1 MMVAMEK
8 TETVNESGKARLT
21 TKGIPIPISFTI
33 AVVMTLALF
42 IFFGAWAVSADA
54 EGRERTF
61 SFAIVGP
68 GAALLAE
75 SDSGTPGSTITGAN
89 RAQAGAN
96 QAGSN
101 ADTWWG
107 KSFLR
112 ACPLH

>member
-1 MMVAMEK
+1 MSVEP
-8 TETVNESGKARLT
+8 GKAGLT
-21 TKGIPIPISFTI
+21 AKGIPIPISFAI

-42 IFFGAWAVSADA
+42 IFFGAWAVSADSEA
-54 EGRERTF
+54 YQRTL
-61 SFAIVGP
+61 SFAVVGP

-75 SDSGTPGSTITGAN
+75 SDAGTPGSTISGTN

-96 QAGSN
+96 QPGNN

>member
-1 MMVAMEK
+1 M
-8 TETVNESGKARLT
+8 
-21 TKGIPIPISFTI
+21 PIPISFAV

-54 EGRERTF
+54 EGYQRTF
-61 SFAIVGP
+61 SFAVAGP

-75 SDSGTPGSTITGAN
+75 SGADTPGSTINGTN
-89 RAQAGAN
+89 RAQAGAGQPGN
-96 QAGSN
+96 N

-107 KSFLR
+107 RSFLA